1 MVSASSFVITV
12 ASTGIGRACVDEL
25 VSAGAQVWATV
36 RADADEL
43 ALKQAHGDAVRVL
56 RMDLSDAESISR
68 AGQLVCEAGPLHGLV
83 NNAGVALP
91 GPLEYLPLD
100 VFRRQIEVNLTGQ
113 LAVTQAMLPALRK
126 ARERGEQARIVM
138 VGSISGRIA
147 TPMHGAYTVSKFGL
161 VGLADTLRAELA
173 PAGIGVVLIEP
184 GRIATPIWDRGIAA
198 GDHLLARLGEA
209 QKSVYAAQISAAQAD
224 AAGARAKGLPPEQ
237 AARVIV
243 RALTGRNPRP
253 RQLIGA
259 DARLAAAVT
268 MLPFRLRYR
277 LTAARR

>member
-1 MVSASSFVITV
+1 MSTRLAMFPLGTV
-12 ASTGIGRACVDEL
+12 L
-25 VSAGAQVWATV
+25 VP
-36 RADADEL
+36 
-43 ALKQAHGDAVRVL
+43 HGVLPLHVFEPRYRVL
-56 RMDLSDAESISR
+56 MFD
-68 AGQLVCEAGPLHGLV
+68 C
-83 NNAGVALP
+83 
-91 GPLEYLPLD
+91 
-100 VFRRQIEVNLTGQ
+100 
-113 LAVTQAMLPALRK
+113 LRGT
-126 ARERGEQARIVM
+126 RE
-138 VGSISGRIA
+138 
-147 TPMHGAYTVSKFGL
+147 F
-161 VGLADTLRAELA
+161 
-173 PAGIGVVLIEP
+173 GVVLIEP